1 MASDSDYGST
11 VTALSNVRW
20 ISWFLSSKGNE
31 YFCEVDEDFVL
42 DRFNLTGLNTEVE
55 SYAQALDLITDQ
67 IYAGVL
73 DEQRGLLHV
82 QARVLYGLI
91 HARWIVTTRGLARMV
106 KKYNRG
112 DFGRCP
118 RVLCESQ
125 SLLPVGLVDL
135 SCGRCE
141 DLYSPKSSRHG
152 SIDGAYF
159 GTTFPHLLYL
169 VYPELLS
176 PKTGP
181 LTDRPVSVRAS
192 ESQVSEPPDEDMQS
206 IGNGIST
213 ASAAL
218 GVERYRPRIYGFRVN
233 ETAKLQR
240 WQEATRDRQV
250 AKLEE
255 LEQTDEEYWECQGL

>member
-1 MASDSDYGST
+1 
-11 VTALSNVRW
+11 
-20 ISWFLSSKGNE
+20 
-31 YFCEVDEDFVL
+31 
-42 DRFNLTGLNTEVE
+42 
-55 SYAQALDLITDQ
+55 
-67 IYAGVL
+67 
-73 DEQRGLLHV
+73 
-82 QARVLYGLI
+82 YGLI

-125 SLLPVGLVDL
+125 SLLPIGLVDVPL
-135 SCGRCE
+135 QKPVKLYCGRCE

-192 ESQVSEPPDEDMQS
+192 ESQVWEPPDEDMQS

-240 WQEATRDRQV
+240 WQEATRDRWGLLLRSRRPSGTDLITDRWPSWRSSSKLMRSTGN
-250 AKLEE
+250 AKGFDCTYAQAKMTEKRLYSFV
-255 LEQTDEEYWECQGL
+255 TSRNPV